1 MKVLPRRLP
10 NLSALRA
17 FEVAARH
24 QSFAQAAAEL
34 FVTHSAISHQI
45 RGLEGEL
52 GVSLFARVGRRVVL
66 TELGREYA
74 EQVNSAFVH
83 IAQATQGLS
92 KDVRERRLVLTTI
105 PSFAARWLA
114 PRIGQFMIAHPE
126 LDVELRSSTEIVDLE
141 QSEVDVAI
149 RFGVGPYPGLHAE
162 HLMHETFFTVCSP
175 TFNNGVQPATP
186 AELPS
191 FPLLRSDQE
200 RWRLWLD
207 AAGLRDVPEPARGP
221 IYEDSSLLLEAA
233 INGQG
238 IAMVRTSLAVEPLAA
253 GRLVQLFAHIVAPS
267 PWSYFLVSSKSK
279 VQRPAV
285 RAFRDWLV
293 AEMQA
298 FTSSLTTGAA
308 TEEDPGRV

>member
-1 MKVLPRRLP
+1 MQAPLRRLP

-17 FEVAARH
+17 FEAAARH
-24 QSFAQAAAEL
+24 QSFARAATEL

-45 RGLEGEL
+45 RGLESEL

-74 EQVNSAFVH
+74 EQINAAFVH

-114 PRIGQFMIAHPE
+114 PRIGRFMIAHPE
-126 LDVELRSSTEIVDLE
+126 LDVELRSSTDVVDLE

-149 RFGVGPYPGLHAE
+149 RFGAGPYPGLYVE
-162 HLMHETFFTVCSP
+162 NLMHETFFAVCSP
-175 TFNNGVQPATP
+175 AFNDGVWPATP

-191 FPLLRSDQE
+191 FPVLRSDQE
-200 RWRLWLD
+200 RWRLWFD
-207 AAGLRDVPEPARGP
+207 AAGLREVPEPVRGP

-238 IAMVRTSLAVEPLAA
+238 IAMARASLAAEALAA
-253 GRLVQLFAHIVAPS
+253 GRLVHLFAHIVAPS

-285 RAFRDWLV
+285 RAFRDWV
-293 AEMQA
+293 IAEAQA
-298 FTSSLTTGAA
+298 STSAA
-308 TEEDPGRV
+308 TIRG

>member
-1 MKVLPRRLP
+1 MQAPLRRLP

-17 FEVAARH
+17 FEAAARH
-24 QSFAQAAAEL
+24 QSFARAAAEL

-45 RGLEGEL
+45 KGLENEL

-66 TELGREYA
+66 TELGSEYA
-74 EQVNSAFVH
+74 EQINSAFVR

-114 PRIGQFMIAHPE
+114 PRIGRFMIAHPE
-126 LDVELRSSTEIVDLE
+126 LDVELRSSTELVDLD

-149 RFGVGPYPGLHAE
+149 RFGTGAYPGLHVE
-162 HLMHETFFTVCSP
+162 NLMHETFFVVCSP
-175 TFNNGVQPATP
+175 SFNGGVQPTTP

-191 FPLLRSDQE
+191 FPLLRSDNE
-200 RWRLWLD
+200 RWRIWLD
-207 AAGLRDVPEPARGP
+207 AAGLRDAPEPARGP

-233 INGQG
+233 IGGQG
-238 IAMVRTSLAVEPLAA
+238 IALVRSSLAADPLAA
-253 GRLVQLFAHIVAPS
+253 GRLVRLFANIVTPS
-267 PWSYFLVSSKSK
+267 PWSYFLVSSKAK

-285 RAFRDWLV
+285 RAFRDWVL
-293 AEMQA
+293 AEAQA
-298 FTSSLTTGAA
+298 FTAGT
-308 TEEDPGRV
+308 

>member
-1 MKVLPRRLP
+1 MQAPLRRLP

-17 FEVAARH
+17 FEAAARH
-24 QSFAQAAAEL
+24 QSFARAAAEL

-45 RGLEGEL
+45 RGLESEL

-74 EQVNSAFVH
+74 EQINSAFVH
-83 IAQATQGLS
+83 IALATQGLS

-114 PRIGQFMIAHPE
+114 PRIGRFMIAHPE

-149 RFGVGPYPGLHAE
+149 RFGVGPYPGLYVE
-162 HLMHETFFTVCSP
+162 NLMHETFFVVCSP
-175 TFNNGVQPATP
+175 AFNDGVWPASP
-186 AELPS
+186 AELPA
-191 FPLLRSDQE
+191 FPVLRSDQE
-200 RWRLWLD
+200 RWRLWFD
-207 AAGLRDVPEPARGP
+207 AAGLREVPEPVRGP

-238 IAMVRTSLAVEPLAA
+238 IAMARASLADEALAA
-253 GRLVQLFAHIVAPS
+253 GRLVRLFAHIVAPS
-267 PWSYFLVSSKSK
+267 PWSYFLVSSKTK

-285 RAFRDWLV
+285 QAFRDWV
-293 AEMQA
+293 IAEAQA
-298 FTSSLTTGAA
+298 STTSAA
-308 TEEDPGRV
+308 TLGG